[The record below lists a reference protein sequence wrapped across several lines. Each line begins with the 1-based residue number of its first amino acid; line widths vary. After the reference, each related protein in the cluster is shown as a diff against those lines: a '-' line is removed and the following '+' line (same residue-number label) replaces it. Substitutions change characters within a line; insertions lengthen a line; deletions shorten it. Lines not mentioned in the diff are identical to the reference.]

1 MNNLLK
7 KTRDVILTRQSGI
20 ISSSIIIA
28 SMMIVAR
35 IFGFARYRVLNG
47 FFVKEELDLFYAA
60 FRVPDF
66 VFEVLI
72 TGALTT
78 TFIPFYLKYT
88 KDRRK
93 QSEFT
98 SSLIN
103 VITLVLFVFVIVLFV
118 FMPWVVGAITP
129 GFSQEMLT
137 QITFLSRLLL
147 IGQLPFLVF
156 GNILTGLSQANKMF
170 LIPAFAPILYNIA
183 IVAAT
188 YLLAPSIGLYSTVIG
203 VVGGA
208 FLLFACQLM
217 VLPKID
223 FKYLPTVKYLSEIIS
238 FFRLVI
244 PRVLTVLA
252 AQIEATIDL
261 MLTSFL
267 AQGSYTI
274 FYLAQHLQL
283 LPVSI
288 IGISIGQASLP
299 YLTEMYQEKKFED
312 LKNVVVDSL
321 NNILFL
327 TVPIAGFFIVNRTPI
342 VRLVYGASKFDWD
355 ATVLTAMTMSYFC
368 LSLPFHSIY
377 YFITRCFYAA
387 MDSKTPFYVSI
398 ASIIFNAALS
408 FYAIA
413 IAKMPVWALGL
424 TFSLTISIQV
434 VVMLVI
440 YASKIN
446 GFSFK
451 TLMFE
456 TSKVVVA
463 SSLSSLVAYDIRKLL
478 DGLIFDTSRTLNLLF
493 LMIITFAI
501 MTVTYIFAVWTLDSR
516 GLFILSKVIIGIKM
530 MPKRLSAF
538 FSPVEAQ

>member
-103 VITLVLFVFVIVLFV
+103 VITLALFVFVIVLFV

-261 MLTSFL
+261 TLTSFL

-424 TFSLTISIQV
+424 TFSLTISIEV

-516 GLFILSKVIIGIKM
+516 GLFILSKVIIGIKT